1 MLSLYVFI
9 REAVNNKKRG
19 NSLGLKL
26 KNVFI
31 YGKCVIPLCL
41 SGRLYPASMEQSSL
55 YPVSIKKTQTL
66 RDIETMLLTSLAMQ
80 SLTNKCSNTWL
91 GQDWGQP

>member
-1 MLSLYVFI
+1 MALFGPGPRVKHLGLALGHPGGSAPGEWTTELIPQKMLSLYVFI

-31 YGKCVIPLCL
+31 YGKCVIPL
-41 SGRLYPASMEQSSL
+41 
-55 YPVSIKKTQTL
+55 
-66 RDIETMLLTSLAMQ
+66 
-80 SLTNKCSNTWL
+80 W
-91 GQDWGQP
+91 